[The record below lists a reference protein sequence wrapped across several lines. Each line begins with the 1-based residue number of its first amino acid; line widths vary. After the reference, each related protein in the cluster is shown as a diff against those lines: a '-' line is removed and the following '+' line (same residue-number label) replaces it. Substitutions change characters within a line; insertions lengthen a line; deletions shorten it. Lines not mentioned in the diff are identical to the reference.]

1 MVETLNDLNLG
12 PLSFILVKE
21 YRIGGLS
28 WEHVMSCISYI
39 FDNRLKYFEIKIKVI
54 KKTEKNT
61 VQMTRKKAL

>member
-39 FDNRLKYFEIKIKVI
+39 FDNRVVPQEYECNVDKF
-54 KKTEKNT
+54 
-61 VQMTRKKAL
+61 